1 MATTTELAADM
12 QLRDYQLDAINCLWA
27 YMNAHNDN
35 PCLVLPTG
43 AGKSPV
49 MAGIAH
55 EALTQW
61 PGTRV
66 LVLAHVRELVQQ
78 NAEKLLRYWPE
89 APVGIYSASLGKRD
103 RFQPVV
109 FASIQSVHDKAMQIG
124 RFDLILVD
132 EAHRIP
138 TKGEGMYRV
147 FLAECARINPALR
160 IAGLTATPYRLGS
173 GLVCGPDNILNTIA
187 YEIGVRELIERGF
200 LSRLVSKA
208 GLARANLSGVH
219 VRGGE
224 YVAGELDRAVN
235 QVELVKR
242 AVDEIMSLCADRRA
256 WVVFCASVAHANT
269 VSAELKARGIEAPVV
284 EGGTNSAERASI
296 IKRFTNGQLR
306 ALCNVNVLSEGFDA
320 PHVDAVILMRPT
332 KSAGLYYQ
340 QVGRGLRLAPGKSDC
355 LVLDFAGNALEHGPI
370 DEIKI
375 QRPKKA
381 GDTGKIVTMPTKAC
395 PQCQSVVVA
404 MVAICPDCGHE
415 WPRQGAKHDGT
426 ASFAPVLSSEI
437 DLSEY
442 THEFN
447 VTDMLYDRHEKPG
460 GIPSLKVTY
469 VCGFRTFREWVCLQH
484 GGMARSRACDWWRR
498 RMPARIGD
506 HAALVPR
513 TVDAALSLTHHLL
526 KATRITVLD
535 RGGKHYPEV
544 LSHELEPDTGGEG
557 QDAGAVASGAP
568 YPGIAAGKPQ
578 LPWLRNV

>member
-1 MATTTELAADM
+1 M
-12 QLRDYQLDAINCLWA
+12 QLRPYQRDAIDCLWA
-27 YMNAHNDN
+27 YMNVHNDN

-43 AGKSPV
+43 AGKSPL

-109 FASIQSVHDKAMQIG
+109 FASIQSVHDKAMLLG

-138 TKGEGMYRV
+138 TKGEGMYRA
-147 FLAECARINPALR
+147 FLAECQRINPALR

-173 GLVCGPDNILNTIA
+173 GVVCGPDHILNTIA
-187 YEIGVRELIERGF
+187 YEIGVRELIDGGY

-219 VRGGE
+219 IRGSE
-224 YVAGELDRAVN
+224 YVATELAKAVN
-235 QVELVKR
+235 QAELVKL
-242 AVDEIMSLCADRRA
+242 ACIEIMQFCTDRRA
-256 WVVFCASVAHANT
+256 WVVFCADVAHANA
-269 VSAELKARGIEAPVV
+269 VSAELKTHGVDAPVV

-296 IKRFTNGQLR
+296 VRRFTGGQLR

-355 LVLDFAGNALEHGPI
+355 LILDFAGNALEHGPI
-370 DEIKI
+370 DEIRI
-375 QRPKKA
+375 QRPKRA
-381 GDTGKIVTMPTKAC
+381 GETGKVITMPTKEC
-395 PQCQSVVVA
+395 PQCQGIVIA
-404 MVAICPDCGHE
+404 MVATCPDCGHE
-415 WPRQGAKHDGT
+415 WPRQDAKHDPT
-426 ASFAPVLSSEI
+426 ASFAPVLSTEI
-437 DLSEY
+437 DLSDY
-442 THEFN
+442 THEFE
-447 VTDMLYDRHEKPG
+447 VTDVLYDRHEKPG

-469 VCGFRTFREWVCLQH
+469 VCGFRTFREWVCVEH
-484 GGMARSRACDWWRR
+484 SGMARSRACDWWRK

-513 TVDAALSLTHHLL
+513 TVDSALALTHHLL
-526 KATRITVLD
+526 KAARIKVLD
-535 RGGKHYPEV
+535 RGGKHYPEI
-544 LSHELEPDTGGEG
+544 LSHELEPDSEPSGEG
-557 QDAGAVASGAP
+557 AHGGAAASDAP
-568 YPGIAAGKPQ
+568 PPGSAAGKPQ
-578 LPWLRNV
+578 LPWLRGV